1 MAPNQKPEF
10 LAEMWG
16 RVVCS
21 TRDQSSSAGTEF
33 SHSTGLHA
41 EVFRLDI
48 HDCAS
53 GLDILGQFIRNVMA
67 KAFLA
72 GKTFRVQAYDSGQLR
87 NSNELFPGQ
96 IANPCAPSN
105 RQYVVLA
112 KTSETD
118 RALNYMRF
126 LFLWT
131 ARTLNWK

>member
-1 MAPNQKPEF
+1 
-10 LAEMWG
+10 MWS
-16 RVVCS
+16 RVIRA
-21 TRDQSSSAGTEF
+21 TRDEGSSAGTEF

-48 HDCAS
+48 NDCAS
-53 GLDILGQFIRNVMA
+53 GLDILAQFIRNVMA

-72 GKTFRVQAYDSGQLR
+72 GKALRVQAYDSSQLR
-87 NSNELFPGQ
+87 NPNELFPGQ
-96 IANPCAPSN
+96 IADPCAPSN

-118 RALNYMRF
+118 RTLNNVRF

-131 ARTLNWK
+131 ARTLDWK